1 MRDYKEY
8 VDLFVKGAKEL
19 AEAVSVKTKKT
30 ASTVKIELEIKKAE
44 QEMDKA
50 YRALGRI
57 MYQIENGTLTRDDSI
72 VQAACQQVQMQ
83 EELIAKLQKE
93 KEEVKKPADEN
104 TVDVEGTEVTDAADA
119 AQGAEANEASAEQ
132 DGSETAAEAETAKKE
147 VQPQPEKDA
156 NGYFVLKF
164 CPHCKVGN
172 HPDATK
178 CVSCGKEI

>member
-1 MRDYKEY
+1 MKDYKEY
-8 VDLFVKGAKEL
+8 VDMFVKGAKEL
-19 AEAVSVKTKKT
+19 AETVSKKTKKT

-57 MYQIENGTLTRDDSI
+57 MYQIENGTLNRDDQI
-72 VQAACQQVQMQ
+72 VKAACQQVQIQ
-83 EELIAKLQKE
+83 EELIAKLQKDKEDVKKTDDETVVDVEATEVPEEEE
-93 KEEVKKPADEN
+93 KEE
-104 TVDVEGTEVTDAADA
+104 
-119 AQGAEANEASAEQ
+119 
-132 DGSETAAEAETAKKE
+132 ET
-147 VQPQPEKDA
+147 QPEPEKDA

>member
-1 MRDYKEY
+1 MKDYKEY
-8 VDLFVKGAKEL
+8 VDMFVKGAKEL

-57 MYQIENGTLTRDDSI
+57 MYQIENGTLNRDDQI
-72 VQAACQQVQMQ
+72 VQAACQQVKEQ
-83 EELIAKLQKE
+83 EDLIAKLQKD
-93 KEEVKKPADEN
+93 KEDVKKPAEEN
-104 TVDVEGTEVTDAADA
+104 VVDVEATEVP
-119 AQGAEANEASAEQ
+119 EEE
-132 DGSETAAEAETAKKE
+132 EKE
-147 VQPQPEKDA
+147 EEQPQPEKDP

>member
-8 VDLFVKGAKEL
+8 VDMFVKGAKEL
-19 AEAVSVKTKKT
+19 AETVSKKTKKT

-57 MYQIENGTLTRDDSI
+57 MYQIENGILNRDDQI
-72 VQAACQQVQMQ
+72 VKAACQQVQIQ
-83 EELIAKLQKE
+83 EELIAKLQKDKEDVKKSDDETVVDVEATEVPEEEE
-93 KEEVKKPADEN
+93 KEE
-104 TVDVEGTEVTDAADA
+104 
-119 AQGAEANEASAEQ
+119 
-132 DGSETAAEAETAKKE
+132 ET
-147 VQPQPEKDA
+147 QPGPEKDA

>member
-8 VDLFVKGAKEL
+8 VDMFVKGAKEL

-57 MYQIENGTLTRDDSI
+57 MYQIEAGNLNRDDSI
-72 VQAACQQVQMQ
+72 VEAACNQVRAQ
-83 EELIAKLQKE
+83 EELIAKLQKD
-93 KEEVKKPADEN
+93 KEDVKKPADE
-104 TVDVEGTEVTDAADA
+104 TVVDVEATEV
-119 AQGAEANEASAEQ
+119 QEEE
-132 DGSETAAEAETAKKE
+132 E
-147 VQPQPEKDA
+147 VQEPEQPQPEKDA
-156 NGYFVLKF
+156 SGYFVLKF
-164 CPHCKVGN
+164 CPYCKVGN